1 MDIGF
6 THVMEVE
13 ASSLIHNNLTNKYI
27 LEHEDKKGNFTTSG
41 TTKNVFTIGRVTKKY
56 RRSLCKM
63 SKKMKVIEMNI

>member
-1 MDIGF
+1 MGSLFLSRNIGKG
-6 THVMEVE
+6 
-13 ASSLIHNNLTNKYI
+13 NKRKI
-27 LEHEDKKGNFTTSG
+27 IQDLEHEDKKGNFTTSG